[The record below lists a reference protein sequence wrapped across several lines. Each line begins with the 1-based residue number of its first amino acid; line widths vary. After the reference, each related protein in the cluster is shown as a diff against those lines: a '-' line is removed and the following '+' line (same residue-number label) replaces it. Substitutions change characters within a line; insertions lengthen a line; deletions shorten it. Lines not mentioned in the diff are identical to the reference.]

1 MRGGAKPWKLGRRT
15 ALNSQVADL
24 KAFSKMP
31 PRVSVLMT
39 LYNKA
44 TYVEEAVKSVLAS
57 SYSDL
62 ELLVLDD
69 ASTDHGTDLVRAI
82 SDPRIRLVESATNL
96 GRARNA
102 NRGFAES
109 KGEYVAILDADDTM
123 HADRLAKQVAYM
135 DAHPHLSACGTA
147 AQLIGKRDRVV
158 AWPTRDE
165 EARGL
170 MLFEDPLLYGS
181 AMFRR
186 SIIVTHGLQCPEDWR
201 GPGMDYLFLLR
212 VAAVAEVANLPEA
225 LTNYR
230 IGANNYRH
238 GRNGLADAERIAT
251 EALRFF
257 GLKANPH
264 ELRSHLVLLRRLGP
278 PETVAEVRSLNAW
291 VARLLAFNRE
301 ALAFP
306 TAVFES
312 RLRAE
317 LDHIFCLLA
326 DRDPRLARKHARL
339 SGGWNLGR
347 LRYYLATCWRA

>member
-1 MRGGAKPWKLGRRT
+1 MLRGSKRGKHDRCSELISHLADVK
-15 ALNSQVADL
+15 ALPH
-24 KAFSKMP
+24 MP

-44 TYVEEAVKSVLAS
+44 PYVDEAVRSVLAS
-57 SYSDL
+57 SYSDF

-69 ASTDHGTDLVRAI
+69 ASTDNSADRVRAF
-82 SDPRIRLVESATNL
+82 SDPRIRLIAHRENL

-102 NRGFAES
+102 NRGFSES

-135 DAHPHLSACGTA
+135 DAHPRVGACGTA
-147 AQLIGKRDRVV
+147 AQLVGERDRVV
-158 AWPTRDE
+158 TWPARDE

-181 AMFRR
+181 AIFRR
-186 SIIVTHGLQCPEDWR
+186 SVIVANGLQCPEDWM

-212 VAAVAEVANLPEA
+212 VAAVTEVANLSEA
-225 LTNYR
+225 LTSYR
-230 IGANNYRH
+230 IGANNLRH
-238 GRNGLADAERIAT
+238 GRNGLADAERIVT

-257 GLKANPH
+257 GLKVDPQ

-278 PETVAEVRSLNAW
+278 PKSVAEVQSLNAW
-291 VARLLAFNRE
+291 VLRLLAFNRE
-301 ALAFP
+301 ARVFP
-306 TAVFES
+306 TGVFES

-317 LDHIFCLLA
+317 LDRIFCLLA

-339 SGGWNLGR
+339 SGGWTLGR
-347 LRYYLATCWRA
+347 LRYYLASRWRA